1 MLLLGFNYRAIVRLS
16 KMHTSTNTYYEVNGN
31 TINLAQLSLKE
42 IEQTLS
48 HSLTANETAL
58 LNAAHNAVETIDDDF
73 HEAEQTVLEL
83 TEENRQLGKLFFSM
97 QNIVKTLS
105 KKDTETLTDAE
116 QEIVNIMQTWIQ
128 QMNAST
134 D

>member
-16 KMHTSTNTYYEVNGN
+16 KMYTSTNTYYEVNGN

-83 TEENRQLGKLFFSM
+83 TEENRQLVKLFFSM

-105 KKDTETLTDAE
+105 KKDKETLTDAE
-116 QEIVNIMQTWIQ
+116 QEIVNIMQTWSK